1 MLNSVETAEQSWNCA
16 RQCDLCS
23 DHNSRCARAVPA
35 IYSSSGWQPF
45 LTGARALSFSARL
58 NLIWRQTVA
67 KWRLISSSFSFL
79 SGSPNWSPHTGQQ
92 LKEPVN
98 RRRNGSKI
106 LLQNKGVACKHCKVF
121 FFSVGHNGQKTKQS
135 YKDFFFNS
143 NFWYRY
149 EYLRE
154 FDRNCFNT
162 YLFRSGVQVGN
173 CSLANT
179 NGGVW
184 SIMGMS
190 LWELKKRGQFLIKVT

>member
-1 MLNSVETAEQSWNCA
+1 MLNSVETAEQSGNCA

-35 IYSSSGWQPF
+35 IYSSYGWQPF

-106 LLQNKGVACKHCKVF
+106 LLQNRRGVQTLQRI
-121 FFSVGHNGQKTKQS
+121 FFSGGHNGQKTKQS
-135 YKDFFFNS
+135 DKDFFFFRTFDTGKNISVNS
-143 NFWYRY
+143 I
-149 EYLRE
+149 EIALIP
-154 FDRNCFNT
+154 T
-162 YLFRSGVQVGN
+162 YFVQGCRWVI
-173 CSLANT
+173 
-179 NGGVW
+179 V
-184 SIMGMS
+184 
-190 LWELKKRGQFLIKVT
+190 V

>member
-1 MLNSVETAEQSWNCA
+1 MLNSVETAEQSGNCA

-35 IYSSSGWQPF
+35 IYSSYGWQPF

-106 LLQNKGVACKHCKVF
+106 LLQKTGVACKHCKGF
-121 FFSVGHNGQKTKQS
+121 FFQAVTTGRKQNSQTKI
-135 YKDFFFNS
+135 FFFLS

-149 EYLRE
+149 EYL
-154 FDRNCFNT
+154 
-162 YLFRSGVQVGN
+162 VQGCRWVI
-173 CSLANT
+173 
-179 NGGVW
+179 V
-184 SIMGMS
+184 
-190 LWELKKRGQFLIKVT
+190 V